1 MLVLVLVLVPPTPPT
16 SCNKNNNKNN
26 DHTRYLYTVN
36 RLTAY
41 ADSILRLYSHISFE
55 SVLFLHLLTQ
65 SSRIL
70 PVYSYTGTSFVP
82 LTANVEV
89 LPFHLPASPFRG
101 IPLSIPEIEQN
112 CPDIVARW
120 YHNQS
125 RHQQLPFRD
134 TNNSSKDN
142 RPIQCHTPSGK
153 PQIQEEIHMSQRPD
167 TSRPSSSS
175 PHDRSKCLPSLGSR
189 TLPPIHSATS
199 PGLSQNGTPII
210 SATQNVSAR
219 PTPPPSSTPPDQ
231 RSSRPIGVQNLLN
244 PTTSGEITSTQSRR
258 RNAEHLDS
266 PPRASPL
273 TVMSRA
279 STPSLPST
287 SISNRSPVSVT
298 LPSITPPL
306 VSTYPQPLVRAMT
319 PHLSPSSYGPGPI
332 TMNNPSGTMDVKQS
346 PFVLPR
352 DHNGTGGRGG
362 LPDIATATSLP
373 GESYSVPLPP
383 ARSPSGRRNSQ
394 DSTRYSHMQNLLER
408 KNGASTGPHSV
419 ASQGDSPSTQYSSYS
434 HVSQTPP
441 PAPPPSTGQPQ
452 SFFTAPFTAPGPAS
466 TMAQMG
472 FDAASNSTAGGST
485 YQMMTLDTEQGP
497 IQVPVDVQAAS
508 KVADEKR
515 KRNATASHRFRQRRK
530 EKEREN
536 SQNIAKLED
545 QIRQMEEEREY
556 YRRER
561 DYFREVA
568 VRQPGQSHV
577 LPRPVSPRQRRH
589 TPMTGSMGYPNV
601 QFEGPESGNRNGGRN
616 TRRRTSGY
624 VPATGPPPQSAEPAR
639 PMPQYERMASN
650 AIDHAQGGDQ
660 TRLPLKSGPFDSSV
674 TR

>member
-1 MLVLVLVLVPPTPPT
+1 
-16 SCNKNNNKNN
+16 
-26 DHTRYLYTVN
+26 
-36 RLTAY
+36 
-41 ADSILRLYSHISFE
+41 
-55 SVLFLHLLTQ
+55 
-65 SSRIL
+65 
-70 PVYSYTGTSFVP
+70 
-82 LTANVEV
+82 
-89 LPFHLPASPFRG
+89 
-101 IPLSIPEIEQN
+101 
-112 CPDIVARW
+112 
-120 YHNQS
+120 
-125 RHQQLPFRD
+125 
-134 TNNSSKDN
+134 
-142 RPIQCHTPSGK
+142 
-153 PQIQEEIHMSQRPD
+153 MSQRPA
-167 TSRPSSSS
+167 TSRQSSSS

-189 TLPPIHSATS
+189 TLPPIHNATS

-210 SATQNVSAR
+210 SATQIVSAR

-244 PTTSGEITSTQSRR
+244 PTTTGETTSAQNRR
-258 RNAEHLDS
+258 RKAEHMDS
-266 PPRASPL
+266 PPRANPL
-273 TVMSRA
+273 TVRPRA

-287 SISNRSPVSVT
+287 SMTNRSPSSVT

-306 VSTYPQPLVRAMT
+306 VSTYSQPMVRAMT
-319 PHLSPSSYGPGPI
+319 PHLSPSSYGPGSI
-332 TMNNPSGTMDVKQS
+332 TMNNPSATMDVKQS

-362 LPDIATATSLP
+362 FPDITTATSLP
-373 GESYSVPLPP
+373 GESYSASLPP

-408 KNGASTGPHSV
+408 KNGASTGPQSV

-434 HVSQTPP
+434 HVSRTPP

-472 FDAASNSTAGGST
+472 FDAASSSTAGGST

-497 IQVPVDVQAAS
+497 IQ
-508 KVADEKR
+508 
-515 KRNATASHRFRQRRK
+515 RNATASHRFRQRRK

-568 VRQPGQSHV
+568 VRQPGQPGQPHV

-650 AIDHAQGGDQ
+650 AMDHVQGGDK
-660 TRLPLKSGPFDSSV
+660 TRLPLTSGPFDSSA